1 MPRNSRGIPASFS
14 DYSANTSYY
23 YYYYLIT
30 SVSV

>member
-23 YYYYLIT
+23 YYYLIT

>member
-14 DYSANTSYY
+14 DYSANTYY